1 MAIKMVT
8 PKEAIDAF
16 LKTAVRILN
25 NEIFN
30 ALAYIGENSLS
41 KIRDRSSEE
50 SWIDHTGNL
59 RSSVGYSIY
68 NHGKALM
75 QSAFAVVREGTEGQ
89 SEGRKMVDELASKY
103 SNTYALVVVAAMSYA
118 DYVEALKNK
127 DVLASTESWARSK
140 IDEYIQKAVDKA
152 TKKINSIQ
160 I

>member
-1 MAIKMVT
+1 MEIKMVT
-8 PKEAIDAF
+8 PKEAVDAF
-16 LKTAVRILN
+16 LKTAARILN
-25 NEIFN
+25 DEIFS
-30 ALAYIGENSLS
+30 ALAYMGETSLN
-41 KIRDRSSEE
+41 KIRDRSSKE

-75 QSAFAVVREGTEGQ
+75 QSAFAVVKEGSKGQ
-89 SEGRKMVDELASKY
+89 SEGRKMVEELASKY

-127 DVLASTESWARSK
+127 DVLASTETWARGK
-140 IDEYIQKAVDKA
+140 VDEYIQKAVDKA

>member
-8 PKEAIDAF
+8 PKEAVDAF
-16 LKTAVRILN
+16 LKTAARILN
-25 NEIFN
+25 DEIFS
-30 ALAYIGENSLS
+30 ALAYMGEIALI

-59 RSSVGYSIY
+59 RSSIGYSIY
-68 NHGKALM
+68 EHGKTIV
-75 QSAFAVVREGTEGQ
+75 QSAFAVIKEGSMGQ

-103 SNTYALVVVAAMSYA
+103 TNTYALVVVAAMSYA

-140 IDEYIQKAVDKA
+140 VDEQIRRAVDKA
-152 TKKINSIQ
+152 TRKINSIRL
-160 I
+160 

>member
-1 MAIKMVT
+1 MEIKMVT
-8 PKEAIDAF
+8 PKEAVDAF
-16 LKTAVRILN
+16 LKLAAQILN
-25 NEIFN
+25 DEIFG
-30 ALAYIGENSLS
+30 ALAYIGETSLS